1 MTNREFFEKVIATV
15 EDVELVD
22 FAKTSI
28 EKLDARNEKRKS
40 MTSKKALE
48 NAPIKNAIC
57 DFLKDKDFTTCSEI
71 AKAIEIST
79 QKCSALC
86 RQLVD
91 DERLVVTDVK
101 VKSKGKQKA
110 YKIVWEKGDYPLFF

>member
-15 EDVELVD
+15 DDAEIVD

-48 NAPIKNAIC
+48 NAPIKDAIC
-57 DFLKDKDFTTCSEI
+57 DFLKDKGFTTCSEI
-71 AKAIEIST
+71 EIG
-79 QKCSALC
+79 SASC
-86 RQLVD
+86 R
-91 DERLVVTDVK
+91 ERV
-101 VKSKGKQKA
+101 
-110 YKIVWEKGDYPLFF
+110 

>member
-1 MTNREFFEKVIATV
+1 
-15 EDVELVD
+15 
-22 FAKTSI
+22 
-28 EKLDARNEKRKS
+28 

-110 YKIVWEKGDYPLFF
+110 YKVV

>member
-1 MTNREFFEKVIATV
+1 MTNREFFVMVIANV

-48 NAPIKNAIC
+48 NAPIKDAIC

-110 YKIVWEKGDYPLFF
+110 YKIA